1 MVALKSP
8 KRVKIWRNSTVQNV
22 DSCHIIACNCIILY
36 QRNPY
41 ESIQSVI
48 FNIMQQTMLLSL
60 LSPNLSFSLRHQGD
74 DLTTFNSLGVANG
87 QQSKGTLLKK
97 KGWFMVVY
105 YNLICLCG
113 P

>member
-1 MVALKSP
+1 
-8 KRVKIWRNSTVQNV
+8 
-22 DSCHIIACNCIILY
+22 
-36 QRNPY
+36 
-41 ESIQSVI
+41 
-48 FNIMQQTMLLSL
+48 MQQTMLLSL